1 MSHHSIIRS
10 ISKIMVILILLL
22 NILTISGCY
31 GKNNEYYDME
41 YDYYLKGSPIINID
55 LPDLCPIDLIATSQT
70 NIFYKD
76 EININ
81 IAYSTCFGSLRSN
94 IIRTNY
100 SYLNQKDKYFA
111 LYLCPY
117 GDSEYQCLNSL
128 TQYKYENTESGDLIT
143 KGPTFEEIQK
153 VTDHFFLCGMP
164 EEKALDKSYSC
175 IDTPFYISDGSYYN
189 HVESIKIPWDY
200 LKQHQ
205 SVALM
210 FVCFYYY
217 EPSETCNL
225 SGYFITYDVC
235 IKISYEELNENFIKL
250 NLDAK
255 KWYYI

>member
-1 MSHHSIIRS
+1 MSHNSIIRS

-22 NILTISGCY
+22 NLLSLSGCY

-41 YDYYLKGSPIINID
+41 YNYYLKGSPIINSDISE
-55 LPDLCPIDLIATSQT
+55 LSPMNLIVTSKD
-70 NIFYKD
+70 NIFNKD
-76 EININ
+76 NITLN
-81 IAYSTCFGSLRSN
+81 IAYTTCYSSLRSS

-128 TQYKYENTESGDLIT
+128 TQYKHENTESGDLIT
-143 KGPTFEEIQK
+143 KGPTFEEIQNVK
-153 VTDHFFLCGMP
+153 DNFFLYGMS
-164 EEKALDKSYSC
+164 EEKALCLGYSY
-175 IDTPFYISDGSYYN
+175 IDTPFYISDGSYYKN
-189 HVESIKIPWDY
+189 VESITIPWDY

-217 EPSETCNL
+217 EPSEICNL

-235 IKISYEELNENFIKL
+235 IKISYSELNENSVKL
-250 NLDAK
+250 DLEKK